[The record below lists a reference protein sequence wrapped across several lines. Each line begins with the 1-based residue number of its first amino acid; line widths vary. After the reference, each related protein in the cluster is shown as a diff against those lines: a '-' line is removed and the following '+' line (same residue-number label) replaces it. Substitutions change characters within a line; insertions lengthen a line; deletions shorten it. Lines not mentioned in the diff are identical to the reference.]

1 MGVSTVASLIKAKM
15 SGLASLTEKLVEIKD
30 YLEGVADGRIAKVN
44 QEIIANIQT
53 IVNLL
58 PNLNVEELV
67 QSVFTKTNDMHMVIY
82 LSSLIRSVIAL
93 HDLINNKIKY
103 MADIGKDHNDDDF
116 FLTEEKKV
124 DNNNNTKKDNDGN
137 GDGTA
142 TKDAKEPANNV

>member
-1 MGVSTVASLIKAKM
+1 MG
-15 SGLASLTEKLVEIKD
+15 
-30 YLEGVADGRIAKVN
+30 N

-116 FLTEEKKV
+116 FLAEEKKV
-124 DNNNNTKKDNDGN
+124 DDDNN

>member
-1 MGVSTVASLIKAKM
+1 VEHLLRDINDPTVSTVASLIQAKIL
-15 SGLASLTEKLVEIKD
+15 GLSSLTEKLVEIKD
-30 YLEGVADGRIAKVN
+30 YLEAVADGRIQKVN

-53 IVNLL
+53 IINLL

-103 MADIGKDHNDDDF
+103 VADIGKDYDDD
-116 FLTEEKKV
+116 LVEEKKV
-124 DNNNNTKKDNDGN
+124 DDVAVKKDDVSS
-137 GDGTA
+137 
-142 TKDAKEPANNV
+142 TKDA